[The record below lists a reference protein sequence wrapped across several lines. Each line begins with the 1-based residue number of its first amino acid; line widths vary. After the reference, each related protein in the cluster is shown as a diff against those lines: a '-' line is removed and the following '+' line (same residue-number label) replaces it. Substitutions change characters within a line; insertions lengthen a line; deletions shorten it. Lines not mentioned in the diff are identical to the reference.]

1 MSVPMYATQ
10 SRYVQV
16 PICSW
21 VPVQWMCLLWLLNW
35 KWSGLA
41 LTSRLLGEQHAAQCL
56 KSGKRMLF
64 YWLTE
69 KCQNTLRKLTESSTV
84 SDGASL
90 VVGQLGLFYRLWHLQ
105 SCVQGHLHKEE
116 ITLGSKLRHP
126 QQRAFVKAKCRQMT
140 WKGLRDCRSKFKSR
154 LLMKMIS
161 SLRNEQVSFP
171 LPSWILWDWE
181 ARCLY
186 LFPNL
191 ATSCRYP
198 EGRKV
203 GR

>member
-1 MSVPMYATQ
+1 MAVKLKMEWPSSNQPITRWAACCTVFEVREEDAFLLTHWKVP
-10 SRYVQV
+10 
-16 PICSW
+16 
-21 VPVQWMCLLWLLNW
+21 
-35 KWSGLA
+35 K
-41 LTSRLLGEQHAAQCL
+41 H
-56 KSGKRMLF
+56 
-64 YWLTE
+64 TE
-69 KCQNTLRKLTESSTV
+69 KAYRIQHSVRR
-84 SDGASL
+84 GFL

-126 QQRAFVKAKCRQMT
+126 PQRAFVKAKCRQMT

-154 LLMKMIS
+154 LLMKMMS

-171 LPSWILWDWE
+171 FPSWILWDWE

-191 ATSCRYP
+191 ATSCRYL
-198 EGRKV
+198 EGR
-203 GR
+203 